1 MLRPR
6 HAMTDFL
13 LAGLFLLALLGCAV
27 LVFALARSNR
37 DLVRLHLT
45 KDHAYRQGLDATNR
59 WIFEALRV
67 HNKELYSLVGSD
79 LGRQVIER
87 HGMLPFTSDPAS
99 RVQNEIRTVMVN
111 LGCDRAEAIEFIR
124 ASIRNVTQSANTPA
138 GRMTEALHGDPE
150 A

>member
-1 MLRPR
+1 MI
-6 HAMTDFL
+6 DYL
-13 LAGLFLLALLGCAV
+13 LAGLFLLVLLGCAALV
-27 LVFALARSNR
+27 LALARSNR
-37 DLVRLHLT
+37 ELVRLHLT

-87 HGMLPFTSDPAS
+87 HGMLPFTNDPSS
-99 RVQNEIRTVMVN
+99 RVQNEIRAVMVN
-111 LGCDRAEAIEFIR
+111 LGCDRNEAVDFIR
-124 ASIRNVTQSANTPA
+124 ASIRNSVTQPANTSV

-150 A
+150 T